1 MAEQYWVVGGVYADT
16 KFTTFAEGEQE
27 RRFGP
32 YESEDEAREVWA
44 GLSMAAVDDC
54 HARYHIQ
61 RQGGSSFWV
70 VGGRYADTTFR
81 KLARGAS
88 EERFGPFTK
97 YADALEVWRGKAWA
111 TVDDGFA
118 RYRIVET

>member
-1 MAEQYWVVGGVYADT
+1 MTQQYWVVGGAYSDT
-16 KFTTFAEGEQE
+16 KFTEFAKGEQE

-32 YESEDEAREVWA
+32 FESEDEAREMWS

-54 HARYHIQ
+54 HVRYQIVCE
-61 RQGGSSFWV
+61 GGSSFWV
-70 VGGRYADTTFR
+70 VGGQYADTQFR

-97 YADALEVWRGKAWA
+97 YTDAMEVWRGKAWA

-118 RYRIVET
+118 RYRIEEA